1 MGHPAGA
8 IARQLAGQAERLCRR
23 YLSNGRREGNYWL
36 VGDVRNTPG
45 RSLYVRL
52 RDSPD
57 GAGRAGKWTDA
68 ESGEHGDLLDIVRA
82 STLTG
87 SLGEALLEA
96 RLFLSLPDTE
106 IRCDEMP
113 RRGAASGTPGAARRL
128 LAICKPIT
136 GTLADT
142 YLAGRGISPAS
153 GLDAL
158 RFHPRCWYRRSQD
171 DFDNVPAAMPA
182 MVAAVTDTAGN
193 VTGAHR
199 TWLTSDG
206 SDKAAVAYPR
216 RAMGH
221 LLGHGVRFGAA
232 APVMAAGEGIE
243 STLSLRMAIPALS
256 SIAALSSAHLA
267 ALAFPPTL
275 RRLYV
280 AREADP
286 AGRTA
291 FTTLAARA
299 GHCGVEILPLDSEFG
314 DLNADLRRIGL
325 EEMRARLVAQMRS
338 EDRP

>member
-1 MGHPAGA
+1 MEHPASA
-8 IARQLAGQAERLCRR
+8 IARDLAGQAERVCRR
-23 YLSNGRREGNYWL
+23 YLSNGRREGNYWQ

-57 GAGRAGKWTDA
+57 GTGRAGKWTDA

-87 SLGEALLEA
+87 TLAEALAEA
-96 RLFLSLPDTE
+96 RRFLSLPDLPVSAGKKTT
-106 IRCDEMP
+106 RD
-113 RRGAASGTPGAARRL
+113 ASTGSPGAARRL
-128 LAICKPIT
+128 LAICKSIS
-136 GTLADT
+136 GTQVET
-142 YLAGRGISPAS
+142 YLRHRGIPPLP

-158 RFHPRCWYRRSQD
+158 HFHPRCWYRRSID
-171 DFDNVPAAMPA
+171 DRGDVPSAMPA
-182 MVAAVTDTAGN
+182 MIAAVTDIAGN
-193 VTGAHR
+193 ITGAHR
-199 TWLTSDG
+199 TWLTPDG
-206 SDKAAVAYPR
+206 SDKAMVAYPR

-221 LLGHGVRFGAA
+221 LLGHGVRFGIA

-243 STLSLRMAIPALS
+243 STLSLYAAVPTLP

-267 ALAFPPTL
+267 ALVFPPML

-286 AGRTA
+286 AGRNA
-291 FTTLAARA
+291 FATLVRRARQV
-299 GHCGVEILPLDSEFG
+299 GIDIRPLDSQLG
-314 DLNADLRRIGL
+314 DLNTDLRTIGL
-325 EEMRARLVAQMRS
+325 DALRIRLLAQMRS